1 MLEALFIGIS
11 GLLQGEM
18 TAPYKKRLRDHYDY
32 LKQKLNFDDISG
44 LKVNFRSL
52 RSSNFPNIRLSQ
64 LVQFYTKNSRPFAQL
79 IESKDPK
86 ELRLISKV
94 GVSYFWKI
102 HYTFERETAS
112 STKRLTKSFFELL
125 MINTLIPL
133 RFAYQQKQLGIT
145 DDQIIA

>member
-1 MLEALFIGIS
+1 
-11 GLLQGEM
+11 
-18 TAPYKKRLRDHYDY
+18 LRDHYDY